1 MKKCVSSESLEKK
14 CSLAKKTV
22 RRKLCILTTL
32 LRAIIDILCI
42 YSANLHP
49 NQEDVGFISANT
61 EIFAKINKGKC
72 FLQKKEEITL
82 HSFVCTS
89 LGYYRQNYH
98 TGSVK
103 LAFSVT
109 EKYTYP

>member
-1 MKKCVSSESLEKK
+1 MWFFRVTGEEMYSC
-14 CSLAKKTV
+14 KKTV
-22 RRKLCILTTL
+22 RRKWCILTTL

-49 NQEDVGFISANT
+49 NREDVGFISVNT

-82 HSFVCTS
+82 QFCLYLSGM
-89 LGYYRQNYH
+89 LEA
-98 TGSVK
+98 K
-103 LAFSVT
+103 
-109 EKYTYP
+109 